1 MKKVALIGSIGYGE
15 STSSGQVIRTRILY
29 KALLEHY
36 GSDGVYMINT
46 SDYSHHALSI
56 IGRTVCSLFS
66 SDTYIVILSGNG
78 RKVFFPVLRFFKKAF
93 GKNVLNNIIGG
104 DYASSVRKY
113 PKYIEYSNAFDVNWV
128 QMPSMKIEV
137 EQEGIH
143 NVEVL
148 PNSKPLVIVSEE
160 SLEKNS
166 QKPFQFCTFSRVS
179 KAKGIELAINAIEQ
193 INRKTGETVA
203 ELTIYGKPDDDY
215 AQDFKGVMDKATEA
229 IKYGGVIDYDKAS
242 DELRK
247 YYMLLFP
254 TTFYGEGF
262 PGTIIDAYSSGVP
275 VIASD
280 WKFNPELIESGRT
293 GYIYDHEKP
302 EELVRFIR
310 MAIENPADVDAMRK
324 NCIKEAKKYTPENVM
339 PIIFT
344 KIDSYR
350 K

>member
-1 MKKVALIGSIGYGE
+1 MKRVALIGSIGYGE

-29 KALLEHY
+29 KALLDHY
-36 GSDGVYMINT
+36 GSCGVYMINT
-46 SDYSHHALSI
+46 SDYSHHILSI
-56 IGRTVCSLFS
+56 IGRTLFSIFS

-113 PKYIEYSNAFDVNWV
+113 PKYIKYSNAFDVNWV

-160 SLEKNS
+160 LLEMNS
-166 QKPFQFCTFSRVS
+166 QKPFRFCTFSRVS
-179 KAKGIELAINAIEQ
+179 KAKGIELAINAIEE
-193 INRKTGETVA
+193 INREVGETVA

-215 AQDFKGVMDKATEA
+215 AQEFKDVMGKTTEA
-229 IKYGGVIDYDKAS
+229 IKYGGIVDYDKAS
-242 DELRK
+242 EELRK
-247 YYMLLFP
+247 YHMLLFP

-280 WKFNPELIESGRT
+280 WKFNPELIESGQT

-302 EELVRFIR
+302 EELLRCIR
-310 MAIENPADVDAMRK
+310 MAIENPAAVDTMRK
-324 NCIKEAKKYTPENVM
+324 NCIREAKKYTPENVM